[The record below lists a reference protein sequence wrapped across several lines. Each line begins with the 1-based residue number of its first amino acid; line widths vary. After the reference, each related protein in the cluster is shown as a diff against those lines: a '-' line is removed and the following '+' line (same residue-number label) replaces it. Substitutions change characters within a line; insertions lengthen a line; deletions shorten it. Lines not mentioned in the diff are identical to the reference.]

1 MVKCMQK
8 VDYMDK
14 VVKVLEA
21 WNSSLCKKIEL
32 GALYSRNTTAHKW
45 KATYRSIVLR
55 ELTFWRVVDLLNQL
69 VVLFK
74 AGHVLGARILLR
86 STIETLGILI
96 YLNQK
101 TKAVMEGEETFKKF
115 SDITSQL
122 MLGSKNNTTRLQAIN
137 VTHTILEKWCEKKY
151 PGIFAIYADLC
162 ESAHPNY
169 EGVCFGYSYVNE
181 KDYETVFKNRWTEL
195 YAKNLGDLTLEFMR
209 VFEDGY
215 NDVWPTEF
223 EKLEEWLATNDQ
235 KLESEKNST

>member
-1 MVKCMQK
+1 MENVA
-8 VDYMDK
+8 
-14 VVKVLEA
+14 KVLDV

-32 GALYSRNTTAHKW
+32 GGLYSRNSTAHKW

-55 ELTFWRVVDLLNQL
+55 ELTFWRVTDLLNQMVAL
-69 VVLFK
+69 AN

-101 TKAVMEGEETFKKF
+101 TKAVLEGNEAFNAF
-115 SDITSQL
+115 SRTTSQL
-122 MLGSKNNTTRLQAIN
+122 MLGSKNKTTKIDAIN

-151 PGIFAIYADLC
+151 PGMFAIYADLC

-181 KDYETVFKNRWTEL
+181 KEYETIFENRWAEL
-195 YAKNLGDLTLEFMR
+195 YADRLEELTLEFMR
-209 VFEDGY
+209 VFEEEY
-215 NDVWPTEF
+215 NNVWPVEF
-223 EKLEEWLATNDQ
+223 EKLEKWLVENDH
-235 KLESEKNST
+235 KLEAEKNGI